1 MYLSL
6 LASLRSG
13 VLSQD
18 DRVIDLLLRSDEALL
33 QASSKQDW
41 GRQLDDVNRFTQ
53 HPSITKAR
61 LDARDG
67 EPQSKMSALGAPHHA
82 MGYSITTGAVFSFM
96 YQASS
101 VDGAAAATCCCGA
114 IS

>member
-33 QASSKQDW
+33 QASNK
-41 GRQLDDVNRFTQ
+41 LDDVNRFTQ

-82 MGYSITTGAVFSFM
+82 MGYSITTGAVVSFM
-96 YQASS
+96 YQA
-101 VDGAAAATCCCGA
+101 